1 MCGLR
6 RRSRCG
12 QAVVE
17 FALVLPVFMLLL
29 LAGVE
34 FGRAYLDLHL
44 LTNAAREG
52 ARVGTLPNKVEQDVY
67 DTVNEFLSNAGMRS
81 GSWQTTVEVRDRD
94 GNLREGGLAEAQEG
108 DRVYVTVSYEFQ
120 VLSGTVIPGWD
131 GTIVLSSNCV
141 FRHE

>member
-1 MCGLR
+1 
-6 RRSRCG
+6 
-12 QAVVE
+12 
-17 FALVLPVFMLLL
+17 VLPVFLLLL

-52 ARVGTLPNKVEQDVY
+52 ARVGMLPNKVEQDVY
-67 DTVNEFLSNAGMRS
+67 DRVDEFLGNAGMRS
-81 GSWQTTVEVRDRD
+81 GSWETTVEVRDRE

-131 GTIVLSSNCV
+131 GTIALSSNCV